1 MGCGANSKPHAPDY
15 LHTPSAAP
23 AAQSNQDVVHT
34 SAKPPPPP
42 PPTATAEPSPAPSGG
57 ATEPAPT
64 DEWDEWDDEDD
75 GPTRSAPPPT
85 SGPTLQPSEHAAFR
99 AATDGVL
106 CIGGHGGPSMEVG
119 LRCTS
124 CGQRVH
130 RFAQHRWNES
140 ADYYTFRNFS
150 PDERM
155 PERQQEDLAKLA
167 AWLQPD
173 ADAAAYACGCT
184 WQTVREGKPIE
195 AEGGVPAAPH
205 GGARLGEASPLLKWT
220 LTPS

>member
-1 MGCGANSKPHAPDY
+1 MGCGANSKPARKASDY
-15 LHTPSAAP
+15 LEQTPLNASDAHPSQDAAAP
-23 AAQSNQDVVHT
+23 PPAA
-34 SAKPPPPP
+34 
-42 PPTATAEPSPAPSGG
+42 ATAAAEPRTTAAEWKSTLPA
-57 ATEPAPT
+57 
-64 DEWDEWDDEDD
+64 EWDDWDD
-75 GPTRSAPPPT
+75 DDDDVPTRSAPQPPL
-85 SGPTLQPSEHAAFR
+85 GPTPQPSEHAAFR
-99 AATDGVL
+99 DGDGAL
-106 CIGGHGGPSMEVG
+106 CIGGNGGPAMNVG

-150 PDERM
+150 PDQRL
-155 PERQQEDLAKLA
+155 PERQQKDLAKLA

-205 GGARLGEASPLLKWT
+205 GGARLGEAKALLKWT
-220 LTPS
+220 STLDFW